1 MPWFF
6 FLTLNHIKER
16 MIFKFFFKSL
26 NIRIRVNNFLDYDN
40 GALLWL
46 VAVPVAWKSI
56 NFLVKNLFLITAFTS
71 MFQSGTMIL
80 DLWLTSWGHCK
91 MGGTEL
97 KTVS

>member
-1 MPWFF
+1 
-6 FLTLNHIKER
+6 

-46 VAVPVAWKSI
+46 VAVPVPI
-56 NFLVKNLFLITAFTS
+56 NFVVNNLFLITAFTS
-71 MFQSGTMIL
+71 MLQSGTMIL